1 MKPIA
6 IVIIVV
12 FACLTASG
20 LEAEIYF
27 WTDENGV
34 KHYSNTPPADRAAQ
48 IKTARE
54 IQPSPEVFQSKEKI
68 DEENFE
74 ALLEEQDKASKS
86 SAPTISTT
94 QQKPSRQERIQ
105 IEQEK
110 LEEKLAYLENLP
122 PDAFANSRSRN
133 VIIGKY
139 QYRLQ
144 QLRSDPDSYFDKYGS
159 R

>member
-6 IVIIVV
+6 IVIIFV

-20 LEAEIYF
+20 LEAEIYS
-27 WTDENGV
+27 WTDQNGV
-34 KHYSNTPPADRAAQ
+34 RHYSNTPPADRAAQ

-54 IQPSPEVFQSKEKI
+54 IRTSPEEFQSKKKI
-68 DEENFE
+68 NEENFE
-74 ALLEEQDKASKS
+74 ALLEELDKANKS
-86 SAPTISTT
+86 SAPSTSTT

-144 QLRSDPDSYFDKYGS
+144 QLLSDPDSYFDKYGF
-159 R
+159 